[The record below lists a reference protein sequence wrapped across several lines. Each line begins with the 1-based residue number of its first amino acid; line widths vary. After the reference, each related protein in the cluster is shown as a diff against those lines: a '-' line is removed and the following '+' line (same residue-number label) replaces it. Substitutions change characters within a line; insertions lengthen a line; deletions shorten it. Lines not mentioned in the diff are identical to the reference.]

1 MRYSVMS
8 TFAELRVEAE
18 RDIRAHI
25 RRAGGDTTNYFV
37 AQGAALVASVRLWG
51 PGLQKTDTDGRGLGQ
66 SSVPDGNHLAG
77 STSIGGSTA
86 RQSASAY

>member
-25 RRAGGDTTNYFV
+25 RRAGHTTNYFV
-37 AQGAALVASVRLWG
+37 AQER
-51 PGLQKTDTDGRGLGQ
+51 R
-66 SSVPDGNHLAG
+66 
-77 STSIGGSTA
+77 
-86 RQSASAY
+86 